1 MLCAT
6 WDTSSADLLRKTG
19 LLFEFKIVD
28 TRDQVGAQAKT
39 SAPIAVAL
47 HQYEEDLQFADH
59 VLAHNATTSEKSG
72 LNLDILI
79 WETNH
84 YL

>member
-6 WDTSSADLLRKTG
+6 WDTNTADLLRKSG

-28 TRDQVGAQAKT
+28 TRNQVGAPAKT

-47 HQYEEDLQFADH
+47 HQYEEDL
-59 VLAHNATTSEKSG
+59 
-72 LNLDILI
+72 
-79 WETNH
+79 
-84 YL
+84 